1 MWHHFMSAS
10 KRFLDSLFP
19 LGHWFTGFGSELH
32 ESHSCKLLSQKSLL
46 CAMIRIKRFA
56 ETLGQPNILT
66 ARSLLLV
73 LFTLYSDIANLKKQN
88 LNNRVTQGKKRNK
101 ISAHG
106 NTPSS
111 PHIKNYNTSAGPFP
125 HFQQIPILSFYNI
138 HCPFMTRVYRGT
150 FHCL

>member
-1 MWHHFMSAS
+1 MWHHFMPAS

-19 LGHWFTGFGSELH
+19 LGHWFTSFGSELH

-46 CAMIRIKRFA
+46 CAMIRIKRFP

-73 LFTLYSDIANLKKQN
+73 LVTLYSDITNLKNQN
-88 LNNRVTQGKKRNK
+88 QNNRVTQGKKRNK

-111 PHIKNYNTSAGPFP
+111 PLYQELQYFSRSFP
-125 HFQQIPILSFYNI
+125 PIFNKFQYYLSTIFI
-138 HCPFMTRVYRGT
+138 A
-150 FHCL
+150 LL